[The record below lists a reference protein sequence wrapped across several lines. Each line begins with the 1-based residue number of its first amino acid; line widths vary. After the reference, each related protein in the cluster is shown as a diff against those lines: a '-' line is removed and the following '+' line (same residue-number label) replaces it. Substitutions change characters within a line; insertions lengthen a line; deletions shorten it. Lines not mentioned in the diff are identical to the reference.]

1 MGKTSVGF
9 VPIFATKSMQFFST
23 PVITLIVGVCVF
35 LVFAKLMKVEK
46 GAAVLLLGAIVLW
59 LVLYFTGYDTTV
71 KRILFH
77 APPLEHESP
86 FNR

>member
-1 MGKTSVGF
+1 
-9 VPIFATKSMQFFST
+9 MQFFST
-23 PVITLIVGVCVF
+23 PVVTLIVGLCVF
-35 LVFAKLMKVEK
+35 LVFAKLLKVEK
-46 GAAVLLLGAIVLW
+46 GAAVLLLVAIALW
-59 LVLYFTGYDTTV
+59 LVLYFTGYDTTI